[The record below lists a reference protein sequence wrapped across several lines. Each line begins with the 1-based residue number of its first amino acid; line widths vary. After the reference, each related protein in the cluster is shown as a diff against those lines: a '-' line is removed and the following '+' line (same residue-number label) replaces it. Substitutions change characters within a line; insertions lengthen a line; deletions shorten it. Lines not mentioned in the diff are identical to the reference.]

1 MLENKQRN
9 YKYDALRGICM
20 FLIVLQHFLFKGGYH
35 FTDKTGFLIYVGI
48 DMFTMQTFFFLS
60 GMFSK
65 NPDKNRD
72 KLFSSLLWPVIIAG
86 LVYWPLII
94 EQKGLEFAVMRFKAG
109 VLPYATWFLVV
120 LFVYR
125 YFQKYYAKNAQL
137 PLIALTLY
145 FVSGIFDPLSG
156 KGFAVSRMC
165 TFFISFVMGYKM
177 TMEQVERYR
186 LRSVWKIALLGIALV
201 LVTVGTVYYL
211 PDNVAV
217 AIRLKA
223 SFHATGMTILEGVL
237 VRAGL
242 LLVSTG
248 WMLFFFS
255 ILPDKKGLWAH
266 IGMNTMPI
274 YLFHLVLVGVFKLYK
289 GFTFGYFDFKGYGT
303 LYLICLFAISM
314 AVTILLSTKPAA
326 KVYHI
331 VFDGTYSLV
340 SRAFHR
346 AFRSLKPVQR
356 KIEKT

>member
-9 YKYDALRGICM
+9 YKYDALRGLCM

-48 DMFTMQTFFFLS
+48 DMFAMQTFFFLS

-65 NPDKNRD
+65 NPEKNRD

-94 EQKGLEFAVMRFKAG
+94 EQKGLEVAAMRFKEG

-125 YFQKYYAKNAQL
+125 YFQKYYAKTAHL
-137 PLIALTLY
+137 PLIALALY
-145 FVSGIFDPLSG
+145 FLSGIFDPLSV

-186 LRSVWKIALLGIALV
+186 LRSVWKIALLGAALV

-211 PDNVAV
+211 PANVAV

-223 SFHATGMTILEGVL
+223 SFHATGMLIWEGIL

-242 LLVSTG
+242 LIVSTG
-248 WMLFFFS
+248 WILFLFS
-255 ILPDKKGLWAH
+255 VLPDKKGFWAH

-274 YLFHLVLVGVFKLYK
+274 YLFHLLLVGVFKTYK
-289 GFTFGYFDFKGYGT
+289 GFTFGYFDFKGYAL

-314 AVTILLSTKPAA
+314 AVTILLAAKPAA

-331 VFDGTYSLV
+331 VFDGSYSVV
-340 SRAFHR
+340 SRV
-346 AFRSLKPVQR
+346 FRSLKNVQGKMK
-356 KIEKT
+356 KI

>member
-1 MLENKQRN
+1 MTANKERN
-9 YKYDALRGICM
+9 YRYDAVRGICM

-65 NPDKNRD
+65 NPEKNRD

-86 LVYWPLII
+86 LVYWPLIV
-94 EQKGLEFAVMRFKAG
+94 EQKGMEFAMMRFKAG

-125 YFQKYYAKNAQL
+125 YFQKYYAKTPHL
-137 PLIALTLY
+137 PLIALALY

-156 KGFAVSRMC
+156 KGFAISRMC

-177 TMEQVERYR
+177 TMGQVERYR
-186 LRSVWKIALLGIALV
+186 LRSVWKIALLGTALV
-201 LVTVGTVYYL
+201 LVTIGTVYYL
-211 PDNVAV
+211 PHNVAV

-223 SFHATGMTILEGVL
+223 SFHATGMTVLEGVL

-242 LLVSTG
+242 LIVSTG
-248 WMLFFFS
+248 WMLFLFS
-255 ILPDKKGLWAH
+255 VLPDKKGFWAH

-289 GFTFGYFDFKGYGT
+289 GFTFGYFDFKGYGA
-303 LYLICLFAISM
+303 LYLICLFVISM
-314 AVTILLSTKPAA
+314 IVTILLSTKPAS

-331 VFDGTYSLV
+331 VFDGTYSV
-340 SRAFHR
+340 ISRV
-346 AFRSLKPVQR
+346 FRRLKKSQQ
-356 KIEKT
+356 KLQKTS

>member
-1 MLENKQRN
+1 
-9 YKYDALRGICM
+9 M

-35 FTDKTGFLIYVGI
+35 FTDKTRFLIYVGI
-48 DMFTMQTFFFLS
+48 DMFAMQTFFFLS

-65 NPDKNRD
+65 NPEKNRD

-86 LVYWPLII
+86 IVYWPMFAW
-94 EQKGLEFAVMRFKAG
+94 QKGLAFAVMRFKAG

-125 YFQKYYAKNAQL
+125 YFQKYYAKTAYL
-137 PLIALTLY
+137 PLIAL
-145 FVSGIFDPLSG
+145 
-156 KGFAVSRMC
+156 A
-165 TFFISFVMGYKM
+165 
-177 TMEQVERYR
+177 
-186 LRSVWKIALLGIALV
+186 

-211 PDNVAV
+211 PHNVAV

-223 SFHATGMTILEGVL
+223 SFHATGMTVLEGVL

-242 LLVSTG
+242 LIVSTG

-255 ILPDKKGLWAH
+255 VLSDKKGFWAH

-289 GFTFGYFDFKGYGT
+289 GFTLGYFDFKGYGA
-303 LYLICLFAISM
+303 LYLICLFVISM
-314 AVTILLSTKPAA
+314 AVTILLSTTPAA
-326 KVYHI
+326 KVYYV
-331 VFDGTYSLV
+331 VFNGTYSVV
-340 SRAFHR
+340 SRFFRRVFH
-346 AFRSLKPVQR
+346 SLKPAQR